1 MKQNFNYKEL
11 MKKLP
16 FGIICGSN
24 GIISFFSLIGT
35 VISYVILSGIA
46 AQTNKT
52 ITLFENWWQTLL
64 FVVCVISTTFMIIT
78 FVLFILKTKNNKQ
91 NENNDLTNKNHK
103 SIFYVWYGQC

>member
-1 MKQNFNYKEL
+1 MKTNLNYKEL

-24 GIISFFSLIGT
+24 GIVSFFSLIGI

-52 ITLFENWWQTLL
+52 ITIFENWWQTLL

-78 FVLFILKTKNNKQ
+78 FVLFILKSKLSVGTH
-91 NENNDLTNKNHK
+91 DSCA
-103 SIFYVWYGQC
+103 SI